1 MNNPIHFTVQARSTS
16 GIDESWISKAIASE
30 IHTAIPPEFGGIGG
44 GASPEDLY
52 ALALGNCYLATFKV
66 IASKSKLVF
75 STIDVDVDLIVD
87 INEEKKLVMKSARL
101 TVILSG
107 VQNEERALRLLQKT
121 PEHCMILNSVKTSL
135 EFEYSVKP

>member
-1 MNNPIHFTVQARSTS
+1 MNNPIHFKVQAQSTS
-16 GIDESWISKAIASE
+16 GIDESWISKSIASE
-30 IHTAIPPEFGGIGG
+30 INTAIPPEFGGIGG

-52 ALALGNCYLATFKV
+52 ALALGNCFLATFKV

-75 STIDVDVDLIVD
+75 STIDVGVDLRVD
-87 INEEKKLVMKSARL
+87 INEGKKLVMKSARL

-135 EFEYSVKP
+135 EFQYSVKP